1 MQKNRYYEDQIISPL
16 RNTSIG
22 GYAKTAF
29 FLVAMLVVLLACGW
43 LVTFEKS
50 VLKRHRRLRTGVFKY
65 LSEGSIGLMCTVR
78 KFEPE
83 RGFRLATYA
92 MWWIRVKI
100 QEFILN
106 SWSLVRAGSLAT
118 KKKLFWNLR
127 RIKAKLDIYEDHDL
141 NAGPGEELARRLQ
154 DRHGH
159 LDARQLLAAVIR
171 DEFPGSPLLLRISR
185 RGWMRSIR
193 GTLRPHYK
201 SGNLLQNRGMPMPK
215 MVWE

>member
-22 GYAKTAF
+22 GYAETGL
-29 FLVAMLVVLLACGW
+29 FLVALVVVLLACRW
-43 LVTFEKS
+43 LVIFEKR

-65 LSEGSIGLMCTVR
+65 LSEGSIGLMRAVR
-78 KFEPE
+78 KFVPK
-83 RGFRLATYA
+83 RGFRLAPYT

-127 RIKAKLDIYEDHDL
+127 RIKAKLGIYEDQDL
-141 NAGPGEELARRLQ
+141 NDGQIHEMSKSSFQAYK
-154 DRHGH
+154 
-159 LDARQLLAAVIR
+159 
-171 DEFPGSPLLLRISR
+171 
-185 RGWMRSIR
+185 RSVCVADQR
-193 GTLRPHYK
+193 
-201 SGNLLQNRGMPMPK
+201 N
-215 MVWE
+215 MV